1 MKKYRLK
8 IIVVLVFIVAI
19 SSFLYFDAF
28 ATLTSYE
35 SVVDGK
41 VETTGAKFVVKIN
54 GTNVVTTDGTVKNVD
69 ITSTVTGSTHV
80 KADTI
85 APGSNLIIPVNLN
98 VFGSEVAIKFTF
110 DIVDSTIDSDKAMT
124 LMSINNGGVSI
135 PLTRTG
141 VNSYTGVVTKA
152 MLSNNN
158 NYAYSFNFT
167 FVDREII
174 LTESLLET
182 ESEDLFV
189 INFNAVQYM
198 GEAIT
203 PYTGG

>member
-54 GTNVVTTDGTVKNVD
+54 GTNVVTTDGTVENVN

-85 APGSNLIIPVNLN
+85 APGSNLIIPINLN
-98 VFGSEVAIKFTF
+98 VFEERVREDVFSKCSSPAPSSKSFKRSIGSGLPGPAFQK
-110 DIVDSTIDSDKAMT
+110 
-124 LMSINNGGVSI
+124 
-135 PLTRTG
+135 
-141 VNSYTGVVTKA
+141 
-152 MLSNNN
+152 
-158 NYAYSFNFT
+158 
-167 FVDREII
+167 
-174 LTESLLET
+174 
-182 ESEDLFV
+182 
-189 INFNAVQYM
+189 
-198 GEAIT
+198 
-203 PYTGG
+203 